1 MKMKKNYIL
10 CILLTGIVLM
20 TSCKK
25 DQDFVTLRAV
35 IDQPSKV
42 YINSDRYPYWN
53 EGDKVYV
60 NNNSYVLQNISST
73 TAEIPNVASTANGF
87 RAIYPSNLVAQGT
100 NIGES
105 TTVPV
110 TLSNQTY
117 RTFEDANNSNAITQ
131 KVELP
136 MGAYTDDDILVFH
149 NLCSV
154 IRLNLTNSYSSSSSS
169 EGLTINKITITAA
182 NAFLSGDGTATIND
196 DVDND
201 KIVISSGK
209 HDVSMYCG
217 VSLARNEQRTFDIF
231 VPEFS
236 SDNINITVETTDG
249 YIEARANGVNLGH
262 NKIVTLTKSIE
273 SLIPYPAT
281 LLPGQNFNAKAAE
294 AAGALSNIQHVVF
307 EYGSSTTSQYEFQTS
322 NSQTQIYGTYNAG
335 TLTLSTSADKI
346 RANRN
351 CQQMFQNFTSL
362 METPNFDGFT
372 SAKTSSGNYG
382 DHFIAEGIT
391 SMYRMFMGCTSL
403 TSFNLGVFANTYAL
417 KNMGEMFSGCTH
429 LTGVTNTG
437 FSGNSTFTTE
447 NVTTMH
453 HLFNECTSL
462 VSISALSSFNTGKVG
477 EMNAMF
483 YNCSALQSIDLSTF
497 NTGKVTN
504 MECMFYGCSNTN
516 LTSLDL
522 SSFNTESV
530 SGNKSMKGMFQ
541 NCSNLTTITLP
552 SNTNIKRV
560 ANMQSMFA
568 GCRNLA
574 TINNFA
580 AFFNNEENGTNN
592 VLYTTQEM
600 FRNCSSL
607 TVIEFPSTFKTN
619 NVISMYGMFLGC
631 NNLSTLDISN
641 FTTSRTDENIDM
653 SFMFYGC
660 NSLGSIAFNTN
671 FTGGKVTNM
680 NGMFKECRNLT
691 SLNLNNFNTTYVT
704 NMTDMFNNCNSL
716 SSITMGTGY
725 SVAASN
731 LLFGNM
737 FYRIGI
743 GNSPQACTITCPT
756 TVKTFFEND
765 RGNTNN
771 ASTPSYVVF
780 EPLSTK

>member
-1 MKMKKNYIL
+1 MKKNYIL

-110 TLSNQTY
+110 TLGNQTY
-117 RTFEDANNSNAITQ
+117 RTFEDVNNSNAITQ

-182 NAFLSGDGTATIND
+182 SAFLSGDGTATINND
-196 DVDND
+196 EDND

-209 HDVSMYCG
+209 HDVSLYCG

-236 SDNINITVETTDG
+236 SDNINVTVETTDG
-249 YIEARANGVNLGH
+249 YIEATANGVNLGH

-281 LLPGQNFNAKAAE
+281 LLPGQDFNARAAV

-322 NSQTQIYGTYNAG
+322 NSQTPIYGTYNAG

-351 CQQMFQNFTSL
+351 CQQMFKNFTSL

-382 DHFIAEGIT
+382 DHFIAEGIA
-391 SMYRMFMGCTSL
+391 SMYQMFMGCTSL

-453 HLFNECTSL
+453 HLFNGCTSL
-462 VSISALSSFNTGKVG
+462 VSISSLSSFNTGKVG

-530 SGNKSMKGMFQ
+530 SGDQSMKGMFQ

-560 ANMQSMFA
+560 ANMQSMFD
-568 GCRNLA
+568 GCSNLA

-592 VLYTTQEM
+592 VLYTTQYM
-600 FRNCSSL
+600 FKNCSSL

-641 FTTSRTDENIDM
+641 FTTSRTDKNINM
-653 SFMFYGC
+653 SSMFNGC

-680 NGMFKECRNLT
+680 NGMFRECHNLT
-691 SLNLNNFNTTYVT
+691 NLNLNNFNTTYVT
-704 NMTDMFNNCNSL
+704 DMMYMFYNCYSL

-731 LLFGNM
+731 LLFGKM
-737 FYRIGI
+737 FYKIGI

-756 TVKTFFEND
+756 NVKTFFEND

>member
-1 MKMKKNYIL
+1 MKKNYIL

-110 TLSNQTY
+110 TLGNQTY

-196 DVDND
+196 DEDND

-209 HDVSMYCG
+209 HDVSLYCG

-231 VPEFS
+231 VPEFN

-249 YIEARANGVNLGH
+249 YIEATANGVNLGH

-281 LLPGQNFNAKAAE
+281 LLPGQIFNAKAAE

-322 NSQTQIYGTYNAG
+322 NSQTPIYGTYNAG

-351 CQQMFQNFTSL
+351 CQQMFQDFTSL
-362 METPNFDGFT
+362 VETPNFDGFT

-382 DHFIAEGIT
+382 DHFIAEGIA
-391 SMYRMFMGCTSL
+391 SMWKMFMGCTSL

-453 HLFNECTSL
+453 HLFNGCTSL

-504 MECMFYGCSNTN
+504 MECMFFGCSNTN

-530 SGNKSMKGMFQ
+530 SGNQSMKGMFQ

-560 ANMQSMFA
+560 ANMQSMFE
-568 GCRNLA
+568 GCSNLA

-592 VLYTTQEM
+592 VLYNTQYM
-600 FRNCSSL
+600 FKNCSSL

-641 FTTSRTDENIDM
+641 FTTSRTDKDINM
-653 SFMFYGC
+653 SSMFNGC

-680 NGMFKECRNLT
+680 NGMFRECHNLT

-704 NMTDMFNNCNSL
+704 DMMYMFYNCYSL

-725 SVAASN
+725 SVAAST
-731 LLFGNM
+731 LHFGSM
-737 FYRIGI
+737 FYKI
-743 GNSPQACTITCPT
+743 GNSPQACTITCST

-771 ASTPSYVVF
+771 ADTPSYVVF
-780 EPLSTK
+780 EPLSTN

>member
-73 TAEIPNVASTANGF
+73 TAEIPNVASTTNGF
-87 RAIYPSNLVAQGT
+87 RAIYPYNLVAQGT

-110 TLSNQTY
+110 TLGNQTY

-196 DVDND
+196 DEDND

-209 HDVSMYCG
+209 HDVSLYCG

-249 YIEARANGVNLGH
+249 YIEATANGVNLGH
-262 NKIVTLTKSIE
+262 NMIVTLTKSIE

-322 NSQTQIYGTYNAG
+322 NSQTPIYGTYNAG

-351 CQQMFQNFTSL
+351 CQQMFLNFTSL

-382 DHFIAEGIT
+382 DHFIAEGIA
-391 SMYRMFMGCTSL
+391 SMYQMFMGCTSL

-453 HLFNECTSL
+453 HLFNGCTSL

-504 MECMFYGCSNTN
+504 MECMFFGCSNTN

-530 SGNKSMKGMFQ
+530 SGDQSMKGMFQ

-560 ANMQSMFA
+560 ANMQSMFE
-568 GCRNLA
+568 GCSNLA

-592 VLYTTQEM
+592 VLYTTQSM

-641 FTTSRTDENIDM
+641 FTTSRTDKDINM
-653 SFMFYGC
+653 SSMFNGC

-680 NGMFKECRNLT
+680 NGMFRECHNLT

-704 NMTDMFNNCNSL
+704 DMKNMFYNCNSL

-731 LLFGNM
+731 LLFGGM
-737 FYRIGI
+737 FYKI

-765 RGNTNN
+765 RDNTNN
-771 ASTPSYVVF
+771 ASTPSYVDF
-780 EPLSTK
+780 ELLSTK

>member
-1 MKMKKNYIL
+1 MKKNYIL

-110 TLSNQTY
+110 TLGNQTY
-117 RTFEDANNSNAITQ
+117 RTFEDVNNSNAITQ

-154 IRLNLTNSYSSSSSS
+154 IRLNLTNSYSSSSS

-281 LLPGQNFNAKAAE
+281 LLPGQNFKSKAAE

-322 NSQTQIYGTYNAG
+322 NSQTPIYGTYNAG

-362 METPNFDGFT
+362 VETPNFDGFT

-382 DHFIAEGIT
+382 DHFIAEGIA

-504 MECMFYGCSNTN
+504 MECMFFGCSNTN

-530 SGNKSMKGMFQ
+530 SGNQSMKGMFQ

-560 ANMQSMFA
+560 ANLQSMFA
-568 GCRNLA
+568 GCSNLA

-592 VLYTTQEM
+592 VLFTTQEM
-600 FRNCSSL
+600 FRNCSNL

-641 FTTSRTDENIDM
+641 FTTSRTDKDINM
-653 SFMFYGC
+653 SSMFNGC

-680 NGMFKECRNLT
+680 NGMFRECHNLT
-691 SLNLNNFNTTYVT
+691 SLNLNNYNTTYVT
-704 NMTDMFNNCNSL
+704 DMMYMFYNCYSL

-731 LLFGNM
+731 LLFGKM
-737 FYRIGI
+737 FYKIGI

-771 ASTPSYVVF
+771 ADTPSYVVF